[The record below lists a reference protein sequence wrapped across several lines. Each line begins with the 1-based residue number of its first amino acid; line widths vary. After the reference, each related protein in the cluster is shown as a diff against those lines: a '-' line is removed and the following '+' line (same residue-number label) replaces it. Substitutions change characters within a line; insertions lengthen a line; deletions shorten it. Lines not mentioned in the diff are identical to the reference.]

1 VGRTAETAT
10 YFAGPGGLVKAGIE
24 KGAGPGFKAAQ
35 KLTPAAIEAL
45 NRAKPAFTIKQ
56 AEGAPIS
63 SVIPGRVPKAEEG
76 VSREL
81 RRIRAP
87 SVPAIYRAEEPW
99 ANQAMAAAQEARG
112 PTVVGAAPGPF
123 GIVYLDF
130 EAMGGAKPTVMQIK
144 EFLQEMGYSGAH
156 TVKELRGG
164 LSTFAKGTYRFRIDF
179 DQLGGRFDSREFVER
194 LGFGGT
200 PRAPSL
206 REGRPDNLLAEVLP
220 KVDGG
225 VLRKLR
231 KSGALLS
238 QEGQV
243 ERGIYSL
250 HRIDDVAPSAEKPH
264 GAFFSIEQP
273 GFKSQFEGEG
283 ARVFRRTASPKS
295 PLYVQPGSVQGF
307 TFADDAAIRAIS
319 ELKGGAFLDEL
330 KKMGGIGV
338 TSDTLRGT
346 AKGKEVLRKYLE
358 KNYPGVEWGRYYDS
372 REMLMAVGGIESR
385 KAGHDAIVMLDKA
398 DPSGSEF
405 VALTDKIL
413 SGASPTAKPLG
424 ADVFRTQPASSL
436 LLQPQLRESVV
447 KQVVDATKLSIDATQ
462 LDKSKRLFRNIADF
476 LKTGELVVDD
486 IPKIIKAEGISPEQ
500 FADIWTE
507 TISRA
512 GRELNYLSRLSKDLG
527 VVFRD
532 NQLAASALEKH
543 YNKYKEG
550 QELWERAL
558 DGFARME
565 DFRRGMLVTQLATA
579 MRNMSSQAGRL
590 VLAQFDEALQSTIT
604 GGLKAV
610 GLADEATNGI
620 NVFNSLYSRLSPR
633 GRTELSRILD
643 SDKAAM
649 HKARMLT
656 QSVHEVP
663 SGTGSLP
670 DTVLSR
676 AAHMGQR
683 LSYVL
688 NTVNRGQEHFFRKIA
703 FEAKLKQRIKDLGK
717 DYRTVDPSEIPEGVY
732 REAVDYAL
740 EMTFSASPTSKTG
753 REFLDAY
760 RKLGLTTVNPFPRFA
775 FANAL
780 PFVFNHS
787 PLGYLGAMSPKTIK
801 ALQSGNPAQFSKAVS
816 RATLGTL
823 MLKSAWHFRQSEYAG
838 EKWYQIKISED
849 QRTREAKYIDIR
861 AFAPFSSYFFL
872 AEAMLRPERMT
883 NKDYIEAAIGLNRT
897 AGTGLV
903 FVDLLRAKKP
913 ETTAKLLE
921 NFVGEYVGS
930 FTVPLRTPKDIIS
943 HWDKKE
949 ATFRDAKN
957 DPTWGPLGRAM
968 TNVPG
973 LGRRFPES
981 ASPLSTRERVAETPL
996 LRQFTGLSVTTR
1008 NAVEREVDRLGV
1020 GWESIYPRTRV
1031 EDADRQITRYMAPL
1045 MERFGSVLM
1054 GHPSYKHASEPRQ
1067 RIMFKALLKSVR
1079 STATEYYK
1087 MKNPDKAGR
1096 IWYESLG
1103 DDEKKVLG
1111 EVLGSNSPLINGL
1124 TGRKNN

>member
-1 VGRTAETAT
+1 MPGRTPEQKAMLKDLAKQELMRRGVLDPYTGKPPASMRAPTREEAYGAMRAPTREEAAGEIRPVTAQDKISAAQTAPPAERAQIEAEIQQEQKARIREAVLAELKRRGIEYKPSQAKREREHGLIRAAGIWDNPALRPVKRAWDVMQEERKQGQGAMSRAVEDPGVVNTVLGGLGGLQYVFSPVAGVAKGIVGEPVTGALEGAGVNPKLADFVGRTAETAT

-35 KLTPAAIEAL
+35 KVLPASIEELGKVKPTFAI
-45 NRAKPAFTIKQ
+45 RQ
-56 AEGAPIS
+56 AEGAPVS
-63 SVIPGRVPKAEEG
+63 SILPGVLPKVEEG
-76 VSREL
+76 VS
-81 RRIRAP
+81 
-87 SVPAIYRAEEPW
+87 
-99 ANQAMAAAQEARG
+99 
-112 PTVVGAAPGPF
+112 
-123 GIVYLDF
+123 
-130 EAMGGAKPTVMQIK
+130 K
-144 EFLQEMGYSGAH
+144 
-156 TVKELRGG
+156 
-164 LSTFAKGTYRFRIDF
+164 
-179 DQLGGRFDSREFVER
+179 
-194 LGFGGT
+194 
-200 PRAPSL
+200 
-206 REGRPDNLLAEVLP
+206 
-220 KVDGG
+220 
-225 VLRKLR
+225 
-231 KSGALLS
+231 
-238 QEGQV
+238 
-243 ERGIYSL
+243 
-250 HRIDDVAPSAEKPH
+250 
-264 GAFFSIEQP
+264 
-273 GFKSQFEGEG
+273 
-283 ARVFRRTASPKS
+283 
-295 PLYVQPGSVQGF
+295 
-307 TFADDAAIRAIS
+307 
-319 ELKGGAFLDEL
+319 
-330 KKMGGIGV
+330 
-338 TSDTLRGT
+338 TLRMQ
-346 AKGKEVLRKYLE
+346 K
-358 KNYPGVEWGRYYDS
+358 
-372 REMLMAVGGIESR
+372 
-385 KAGHDAIVMLDKA
+385 
-398 DPSGSEF
+398 
-405 VALTDKIL
+405 
-413 SGASPTAKPLG
+413 KPLG
-424 ADVFRTQPASSL
+424 AEVFRTQPASSL

-486 IPKIIKAEGISPEQ
+486 IPKIIKSEGISPEQ

-532 NQLAASALEKH
+532 NKLAASALEKH

-663 SGTGSLP
+663 SVTGSLP

-740 EMTFSASPTSKTG
+740 EMTFSASPTSRTG
-753 REFLDAY
+753 KEFLDAY
-760 RKLGLTTVNPFPRFA
+760 RKLGLTTINPFPRFA

-787 PLGYLGAMSPKTIK
+787 PLGYLRAMHPKTIK
-801 ALQSGNPAQFSKAVS
+801 ALQSGDPAQFSKAVS

-849 QRTREAKYIDIR
+849 HRTGEAKYIDIR
-861 AFAPFSSYFFL
+861 PFAPFSSYFFL

-913 ETTAKLLE
+913 ETTVKLLE
-921 NFVGEYVGS
+921 NFVSEYVGS

-943 HWDKKE
+943 HWDKEE

-981 ASPLSTRERVAETPL
+981 VSPLSTRERVAETPL

-1008 NAVEREVDRLGV
+1008 NAVEREVDRLGI

-1079 STATEYYK
+1079 STATEYYM

>member
-1 VGRTAETAT
+1 MPGRTPEQKAMLKDLAKQELMRRGVLDPYTGKPPASMRAPTREEAYGAMRAPTREEAAGEIRPVTAQDKISAAQTAPPAERAQIEAEIQQEQKARIREAVLAELKRRGIEYKPSQAKREREHGLIRAAGIWDNPALRPVKRAWDVMQEERKQGQGAMSRAVEDPGVVNTVLGGLGGLQYVFSPVAGVAKGIVGEPVTGALEGAGVNPKLADFVGRTAETAT

-35 KLTPAAIEAL
+35 KVLPASIEELGKVKPTFAI
-45 NRAKPAFTIKQ
+45 RQ
-56 AEGAPIS
+56 AEGAPVS
-63 SVIPGRVPKAEEG
+63 SILPGVLPKVEEG
-76 VSREL
+76 VS
-81 RRIRAP
+81 
-87 SVPAIYRAEEPW
+87 
-99 ANQAMAAAQEARG
+99 
-112 PTVVGAAPGPF
+112 
-123 GIVYLDF
+123 
-130 EAMGGAKPTVMQIK
+130 K
-144 EFLQEMGYSGAH
+144 
-156 TVKELRGG
+156 
-164 LSTFAKGTYRFRIDF
+164 
-179 DQLGGRFDSREFVER
+179 
-194 LGFGGT
+194 
-200 PRAPSL
+200 
-206 REGRPDNLLAEVLP
+206 
-220 KVDGG
+220 
-225 VLRKLR
+225 
-231 KSGALLS
+231 
-238 QEGQV
+238 
-243 ERGIYSL
+243 
-250 HRIDDVAPSAEKPH
+250 
-264 GAFFSIEQP
+264 
-273 GFKSQFEGEG
+273 
-283 ARVFRRTASPKS
+283 
-295 PLYVQPGSVQGF
+295 
-307 TFADDAAIRAIS
+307 
-319 ELKGGAFLDEL
+319 
-330 KKMGGIGV
+330 
-338 TSDTLRGT
+338 TLRMQ
-346 AKGKEVLRKYLE
+346 K
-358 KNYPGVEWGRYYDS
+358 
-372 REMLMAVGGIESR
+372 
-385 KAGHDAIVMLDKA
+385 
-398 DPSGSEF
+398 
-405 VALTDKIL
+405 
-413 SGASPTAKPLG
+413 KPLG
-424 ADVFRTQPASSL
+424 AEVFRTQPASSL

-486 IPKIIKAEGISPEQ
+486 IPKIIKSEGISPEQ

-532 NQLAASALEKH
+532 NKLAASALEKH

-663 SGTGSLP
+663 SVTGSLP

-740 EMTFSASPTSKTG
+740 EMTFSASPTSRTG
-753 REFLDAY
+753 KEFLDAY
-760 RKLGLTTVNPFPRFA
+760 RKLGLTTINPFPRFA

-787 PLGYLGAMSPKTIK
+787 PLGYLRAMHPKTIK
-801 ALQSGNPAQFSKAVS
+801 ALQSGDPAQFSKAVS

-849 QRTREAKYIDIR
+849 HRTGEAKYIDIR
-861 AFAPFSSYFFL
+861 PFAPFSSYFFL

-913 ETTAKLLE
+913 ETTVKLLE
-921 NFVGEYVGS
+921 NFVSEYVGS

-943 HWDKKE
+943 HWDKEE

-1008 NAVEREVDRLGV
+1008 NAVEREVDRLGI

-1079 STATEYYK
+1079 STATEYYM

-1096 IWYESLG
+1096 IWYESLD

>member
-1 VGRTAETAT
+1 MPERTPEQKAMLKELAKQELMRRGLLDPYTGKPPASLRAPTWKEAYGEFRAPTREEASGEIRAVTIQDKINAAQVVSPAERAQIEAEIRAEQKARIKEAVLAELKRRGIEYKPSQAKREREHGVIRAAGIWDNPALRPVKRAWDIMQEEREQGQGAMSRAVEDPGVVNTVLGGLGGLQYVFSPVAGVAKGIVGEPVTGALEGAGANPKLADFVGRTAEAAT
-10 YFAGPGGLVKAGIE
+10 YFVGPGGLVKAGIE
-24 KGAGPGFKAAQ
+24 KGAGPGFKAA
-35 KLTPAAIEAL
+35 KNLTKASIEELEKVKPTFAI
-45 NRAKPAFTIKQ
+45 RQ
-56 AEGAPIS
+56 AEGVPVS
-63 SVIPGRVPKAEEG
+63 SILPGVLPKVEEG
-76 VSREL
+76 VS
-81 RRIRAP
+81 
-87 SVPAIYRAEEPW
+87 
-99 ANQAMAAAQEARG
+99 
-112 PTVVGAAPGPF
+112 
-123 GIVYLDF
+123 
-130 EAMGGAKPTVMQIK
+130 K
-144 EFLQEMGYSGAH
+144 
-156 TVKELRGG
+156 
-164 LSTFAKGTYRFRIDF
+164 
-179 DQLGGRFDSREFVER
+179 
-194 LGFGGT
+194 
-200 PRAPSL
+200 
-206 REGRPDNLLAEVLP
+206 
-220 KVDGG
+220 
-225 VLRKLR
+225 
-231 KSGALLS
+231 
-238 QEGQV
+238 
-243 ERGIYSL
+243 
-250 HRIDDVAPSAEKPH
+250 
-264 GAFFSIEQP
+264 
-273 GFKSQFEGEG
+273 
-283 ARVFRRTASPKS
+283 
-295 PLYVQPGSVQGF
+295 
-307 TFADDAAIRAIS
+307 
-319 ELKGGAFLDEL
+319 
-330 KKMGGIGV
+330 
-338 TSDTLRGT
+338 TLRMQ
-346 AKGKEVLRKYLE
+346 K
-358 KNYPGVEWGRYYDS
+358 
-372 REMLMAVGGIESR
+372 
-385 KAGHDAIVMLDKA
+385 
-398 DPSGSEF
+398 
-405 VALTDKIL
+405 
-413 SGASPTAKPLG
+413 KPLG
-424 ADVFRTQPASSL
+424 AEVFRTQPASSL

-579 MRNMSSQAGRL
+579 MRNISSQAGRL

-670 DTVLSR
+670 DTVISR

-740 EMTFSASPTSKTG
+740 EMTFAASPTSRTG
-753 REFLDAY
+753 REFLNAY
-760 RKLGLTTVNPFPRFA
+760 RKLGLTTINPFPRFA

-787 PLGYLGAMSPKTIK
+787 PLGYLRAMHPKTIK
-801 ALQSGNPAQFSKAVS
+801 ALQSGDPAQFSKAVS

-849 QRTREAKYIDIR
+849 HRTGEAKYIDIR
-861 AFAPFSSYFFL
+861 PFAPFSSYFFL

-943 HWDKKE
+943 HWDKEE

-1008 NAVEREVDRLGV
+1008 NAVEREVDRLGI

-1045 MERFGSVLM
+1045 MERFGSALM

-1111 EVLGSNSPLINGL
+1111 EVFGSNSPLINGL

>member
-1 VGRTAETAT
+1 MPERTPEQKAMLKDLAKQELMRRGVLDPYTGKPPASMRAPTREEAHGAMRAPTREEAAGEIRPVTVQDKISAAQTAPPAERAQIEAEIQQERKARIREAVLAELKRRGIEYKPSQAKREREHGVIRAAGIWDKPGLRPLKRAWDVMQEERKQGQGAMSRAVEDPGVVNTVLGGLGGLQYVFSPVAGVAKGIVGEPVTGALEGAGVNPKLADFVGRTAETAT

-35 KLTPAAIEAL
+35 KVLPASIEEL
-45 NRAKPAFTIKQ
+45 GKAKPTFAIRQ
-56 AEGAPIS
+56 AEGAPVS
-63 SVIPGRVPKAEEG
+63 SILPGVLPKVEEG
-76 VSREL
+76 VS
-81 RRIRAP
+81 
-87 SVPAIYRAEEPW
+87 
-99 ANQAMAAAQEARG
+99 
-112 PTVVGAAPGPF
+112 
-123 GIVYLDF
+123 
-130 EAMGGAKPTVMQIK
+130 K
-144 EFLQEMGYSGAH
+144 
-156 TVKELRGG
+156 
-164 LSTFAKGTYRFRIDF
+164 
-179 DQLGGRFDSREFVER
+179 
-194 LGFGGT
+194 
-200 PRAPSL
+200 
-206 REGRPDNLLAEVLP
+206 
-220 KVDGG
+220 
-225 VLRKLR
+225 
-231 KSGALLS
+231 
-238 QEGQV
+238 
-243 ERGIYSL
+243 
-250 HRIDDVAPSAEKPH
+250 
-264 GAFFSIEQP
+264 
-273 GFKSQFEGEG
+273 
-283 ARVFRRTASPKS
+283 
-295 PLYVQPGSVQGF
+295 
-307 TFADDAAIRAIS
+307 
-319 ELKGGAFLDEL
+319 
-330 KKMGGIGV
+330 
-338 TSDTLRGT
+338 TLRMQ
-346 AKGKEVLRKYLE
+346 K
-358 KNYPGVEWGRYYDS
+358 
-372 REMLMAVGGIESR
+372 
-385 KAGHDAIVMLDKA
+385 
-398 DPSGSEF
+398 
-405 VALTDKIL
+405 
-413 SGASPTAKPLG
+413 KPLG
-424 ADVFRTQPASSL
+424 ADVFRTQPAASL

-476 LKTGELVVDD
+476 LKTGELAVDD

-527 VVFRD
+527 VVFKD
-532 NQLAASALEKH
+532 NKLAASALEKH
-543 YNKYKEG
+543 YNKHKEG

-740 EMTFSASPTSKTG
+740 EMTFAASPTSKTG

-913 ETTAKLLE
+913 ETTAKLME

-943 HWDKKE
+943 HWDKEE

>member
-1 VGRTAETAT
+1 MPGRTPEQKAMLKDLAKQELMRRGVLDPYTGKPPASMRAPTREEAYGAMRAPTREEAAGEIRPVTAQDKISAAQTAPPAERAQIEAEIQQEQKARIREAVLAELKRRGIEYKPSQAKREREHGLIRAAGIWDNPALRPVKRAWDVMQEERKQGQGAMSRAVEDPGVVNTVLGGLGGLQYVFSPVAGVAKGIVGEPVTGALEGAGVNPKLADFVGRTAETAT

-35 KLTPAAIEAL
+35 KVLPASIEELGKVKPTFAI
-45 NRAKPAFTIKQ
+45 RQ
-56 AEGAPIS
+56 AEGAPVS
-63 SVIPGRVPKAEEG
+63 SILPGVLPKVEEG
-76 VSREL
+76 VS
-81 RRIRAP
+81 
-87 SVPAIYRAEEPW
+87 
-99 ANQAMAAAQEARG
+99 
-112 PTVVGAAPGPF
+112 
-123 GIVYLDF
+123 
-130 EAMGGAKPTVMQIK
+130 K
-144 EFLQEMGYSGAH
+144 
-156 TVKELRGG
+156 
-164 LSTFAKGTYRFRIDF
+164 
-179 DQLGGRFDSREFVER
+179 
-194 LGFGGT
+194 
-200 PRAPSL
+200 
-206 REGRPDNLLAEVLP
+206 
-220 KVDGG
+220 
-225 VLRKLR
+225 
-231 KSGALLS
+231 
-238 QEGQV
+238 
-243 ERGIYSL
+243 
-250 HRIDDVAPSAEKPH
+250 
-264 GAFFSIEQP
+264 
-273 GFKSQFEGEG
+273 
-283 ARVFRRTASPKS
+283 
-295 PLYVQPGSVQGF
+295 
-307 TFADDAAIRAIS
+307 
-319 ELKGGAFLDEL
+319 
-330 KKMGGIGV
+330 
-338 TSDTLRGT
+338 TLRMQ
-346 AKGKEVLRKYLE
+346 K
-358 KNYPGVEWGRYYDS
+358 
-372 REMLMAVGGIESR
+372 
-385 KAGHDAIVMLDKA
+385 
-398 DPSGSEF
+398 
-405 VALTDKIL
+405 
-413 SGASPTAKPLG
+413 KPLG
-424 ADVFRTQPASSL
+424 AEVFRTQPASSL

-486 IPKIIKAEGISPEQ
+486 IPKIIKSEGISPEQ

-532 NQLAASALEKH
+532 NKLAASALEKH

-663 SGTGSLP
+663 SVTGSLP

-740 EMTFSASPTSKTG
+740 EMTFSASPTSRTG
-753 REFLDAY
+753 KEFLDAY
-760 RKLGLTTVNPFPRFA
+760 RKLGLTTINPFPRFA

-787 PLGYLGAMSPKTIK
+787 PLGYLRAMHPKTIK
-801 ALQSGNPAQFSKAVS
+801 ALQSGDPAQFSKAVS

-823 MLKSAWHFRQSEYAG
+823 MFKSAWHFRQSEYAG

-849 QRTREAKYIDIR
+849 HRTGEAKYIDIR
-861 AFAPFSSYFFL
+861 PFAPFSSYFFL

-913 ETTAKLLE
+913 ETTVKLLE
-921 NFVGEYVGS
+921 NFVSEYVGS

-943 HWDKKE
+943 HWDKEE

-981 ASPLSTRERVAETPL
+981 VSPLSTRERVAETPL

-1008 NAVEREVDRLGV
+1008 NAVEREVDRLGI

-1079 STATEYYK
+1079 STATEYYM

-1096 IWYESLG
+1096 IWYESLD

>member
-1 VGRTAETAT
+1 MPERTPEQKAMLKDLAKQELMRRGVLDPYTGKPPASMRSPTREEAHGAMRAPTREEAAGEIRPVTVQDKISAAQTAPPAERAQIEAEIQQERKARIREAVLAELKRRGIEYKPSQAKREREHGVIRAAGIWDKPGLRPLKRAWDVMQEERKQGQGAMSRAVEDPGVVNTVLGGLGGLQYVFSPVAGVAKGIVGEPVTGVLEGAGVNPKLADFVGRTAETAT

-35 KLTPAAIEAL
+35 KVLPASIEELGKVKPTFAI
-45 NRAKPAFTIKQ
+45 RQ
-56 AEGAPIS
+56 AEGAPVS
-63 SVIPGRVPKAEEG
+63 SILPGVLPKVEEG
-76 VSREL
+76 VS
-81 RRIRAP
+81 
-87 SVPAIYRAEEPW
+87 
-99 ANQAMAAAQEARG
+99 
-112 PTVVGAAPGPF
+112 
-123 GIVYLDF
+123 
-130 EAMGGAKPTVMQIK
+130 K
-144 EFLQEMGYSGAH
+144 
-156 TVKELRGG
+156 
-164 LSTFAKGTYRFRIDF
+164 
-179 DQLGGRFDSREFVER
+179 
-194 LGFGGT
+194 
-200 PRAPSL
+200 
-206 REGRPDNLLAEVLP
+206 
-220 KVDGG
+220 
-225 VLRKLR
+225 
-231 KSGALLS
+231 
-238 QEGQV
+238 
-243 ERGIYSL
+243 
-250 HRIDDVAPSAEKPH
+250 
-264 GAFFSIEQP
+264 
-273 GFKSQFEGEG
+273 
-283 ARVFRRTASPKS
+283 
-295 PLYVQPGSVQGF
+295 
-307 TFADDAAIRAIS
+307 
-319 ELKGGAFLDEL
+319 
-330 KKMGGIGV
+330 
-338 TSDTLRGT
+338 TLRMQ
-346 AKGKEVLRKYLE
+346 K
-358 KNYPGVEWGRYYDS
+358 
-372 REMLMAVGGIESR
+372 
-385 KAGHDAIVMLDKA
+385 
-398 DPSGSEF
+398 
-405 VALTDKIL
+405 
-413 SGASPTAKPLG
+413 KPLG

-558 DGFARME
+558 DAFARME

-670 DTVLSR
+670 DTVISR

-740 EMTFSASPTSKTG
+740 EMTFSASPTSRTG
-753 REFLDAY
+753 KEFLDAY
-760 RKLGLTTVNPFPRFA
+760 RKLGLTTINPFPRFA

-787 PLGYLGAMSPKTIK
+787 PLGYLRAMHPKTIK
-801 ALQSGNPAQFSKAVS
+801 ALQSGDPAQFSKAVS

-849 QRTREAKYIDIR
+849 HRTGEAKYIDIR
-861 AFAPFSSYFFL
+861 PFAPFSSYFFL

-996 LRQFTGLSVTTR
+996 LRQFTGFSVTTR
-1008 NAVEREVDRLGV
+1008 NAVEREVDRLGI

>member
-1 VGRTAETAT
+1 MPERTPEQKAMLKDLAKQELMRRGVLDPYTGKPPASMRSPTREEAHGAMRAPTREEAAGEIRPVTVQDKISAAQTAPPAERAQIEAEIQQERKARIREAVLAELKRRGIEYKPSQAKREREHGVIRAAGIWDKPGLRPLKRAWDVMQEERKQGQGAMSRAVEDPGVVNTVLGGLGGLQYVFSPVAGVAKGIVGEPVTGVLEGAGVNPKLADFVGRTAETAT

-35 KLTPAAIEAL
+35 KVLPASIEELGKVKPTFAI
-45 NRAKPAFTIKQ
+45 RQ
-56 AEGAPIS
+56 SEGAPVS
-63 SVIPGRVPKAEEG
+63 SILPGVLPKVEEG
-76 VSREL
+76 VS
-81 RRIRAP
+81 
-87 SVPAIYRAEEPW
+87 
-99 ANQAMAAAQEARG
+99 
-112 PTVVGAAPGPF
+112 
-123 GIVYLDF
+123 
-130 EAMGGAKPTVMQIK
+130 K
-144 EFLQEMGYSGAH
+144 
-156 TVKELRGG
+156 
-164 LSTFAKGTYRFRIDF
+164 
-179 DQLGGRFDSREFVER
+179 
-194 LGFGGT
+194 
-200 PRAPSL
+200 
-206 REGRPDNLLAEVLP
+206 
-220 KVDGG
+220 
-225 VLRKLR
+225 
-231 KSGALLS
+231 
-238 QEGQV
+238 
-243 ERGIYSL
+243 
-250 HRIDDVAPSAEKPH
+250 
-264 GAFFSIEQP
+264 
-273 GFKSQFEGEG
+273 
-283 ARVFRRTASPKS
+283 
-295 PLYVQPGSVQGF
+295 
-307 TFADDAAIRAIS
+307 
-319 ELKGGAFLDEL
+319 
-330 KKMGGIGV
+330 
-338 TSDTLRGT
+338 TLRMQ
-346 AKGKEVLRKYLE
+346 K
-358 KNYPGVEWGRYYDS
+358 
-372 REMLMAVGGIESR
+372 
-385 KAGHDAIVMLDKA
+385 
-398 DPSGSEF
+398 
-405 VALTDKIL
+405 
-413 SGASPTAKPLG
+413 KPLG

-550 QELWERAL
+550 QELWERVL

-670 DTVLSR
+670 DTVISR

-740 EMTFSASPTSKTG
+740 EMTFSASPTSRTG
-753 REFLDAY
+753 KEFLDAY
-760 RKLGLTTVNPFPRFA
+760 RKLGLTTINPFPRFA

-787 PLGYLGAMSPKTIK
+787 PLGYLRAMHPKTIK
-801 ALQSGNPAQFSKAVS
+801 ALQSGDPAQFSKAVS

-849 QRTREAKYIDIR
+849 HRTGEAKYIDIR
-861 AFAPFSSYFFL
+861 PFAPFSSYFFL

-996 LRQFTGLSVTTR
+996 LRQFTGFSVTTR
-1008 NAVEREVDRLGV
+1008 NAVEREVDRLGI